1 MDPDTYT
8 IPKVYNSVI
17 NHFFK
22 HGEFQY
28 LRFDGRNFLLPYTRM
43 QVFLEDLQA
52 ILPKG
57 ERALDMIDR
66 SFDLW
71 EKAMPSILKGSKD
84 PDVDLSEAQRDMPL
98 DRIKRIILGKEDIP
112 DFGIPQK
119 GREIGEAMV
128 GSMKN
133 VDWLKVAKV
142 ILVILVLL
150 FVIGIVV
157 IIACAGAD
165 GADLSRFEGIFRI
178 FEGLDFPIISNGKK
192 EEEAQR
198 RVWS

>member
-1 MDPDTYT
+1 MDPSTYT
-8 IPKVYNSVI
+8 IPIAYTPVI
-17 NHFFK
+17 KHFFK
-22 HGEFQY
+22 SGEFAY
-28 LRFDGRNFLLPYTRM
+28 LKFDGKNFHLPYTRM

-71 EKAMPSILKGSKD
+71 EKAMPSILGGSND
-84 PDVDLSEAQRDMPL
+84 PDIDLSKAQKAIPME
-98 DRIKRIILGKEDIP
+98 RIKRIVLGEESIP

-119 GREIGEAMV
+119 GREIGEGVAE
-128 GSMKN
+128 SMKN

-150 FVIGIVV
+150 FIIGIVV

-165 GADLSRFEGIFRI
+165 GVDLRGHLQNI
-178 FEGLDFPIISNGKK
+178 
-192 EEEAQR
+192 R
-198 RVWS
+198 RGQLQFFWRW